1 MDDFNSSDIEISPVR
16 NRYAHLAK
24 KSLASM
30 KDSCFDDRVS
40 SKKRLAKLEDV
51 RGAPSSQ
58 YKRHIWRNRF
68 ANYVA
73 VHGLS
78 IDPTN
83 GPDGVNLAR
92 FTDIIVNHIS
102 GREID
107 SPAPLQ
113 RTLKAGIRV
122 LISSLTFDYPKFAL
136 TRNERARLDAVFD
149 TLADEGK
156 LVRGRARK
164 ELHWVGT
171 YLVEK
176 MVRAWFQ
183 NAIDNGYRSWD
194 IVVHKALSVVLQSA
208 LACRAGEIC
217 RSKGYETEYMQWSDI
232 VMTLPP
238 GWTTID
244 DVQVSCLLRYEKNQ
258 KREKNTY
265 REVPLTVLRAPEL
278 NIICAVKLLLIQA
291 LRSGNILSLDHAF
304 DQASRRVD
312 NTVQWIFPNRPVIPS
327 LHISSGFILWD
338 SSNGTNSLNQTTKEL
353 GLNAGILADIRSHDI
368 RRGAFRDL
376 ATIKRAPDA
385 PPLGV
390 ASTEVAVIGGHSIKS
405 LQSGVTDAYVGGV
418 EHESYSSRAE
428 QLPVSRKTAIVGKA
442 YKRKRVQGHEIDD
455 YCLENNLDATK
466 GSERVKAGRRLKSSR
481 AAAFIESERN
491 ADKTPSK
498 SHTMSSPRL
507 LMLPTPT
514 ASAPK
519 PTSESPSSSVGNTL
533 ESLIDPR
540 LTSYGNQDGVDVDV
554 ETDAAVSTLSA
565 LVYGD
570 DEAIGEDEEIL
581 GMDILL
587 ECAARSDS
595 SAQKSLL
602 ELDGRA
608 FVEAL
613 SKINIFRNSNIEGRS
628 AATDHQLL
636 SVLCPTGNSRDAPT
650 PHVFHCGFCKN
661 YSSIV
666 EDGLRQHQVACTLE
680 KPMTKKERTI
690 SCHYKGCDTKVSSQK
705 SLQSH
710 ILKYHN
716 KSFEPRKCTAPDCT
730 SDRIFLTAQ
739 ALEAHEMNNHRPITP
754 PMRCTFEGCKSE
766 TLFGQWTSYTRHL
779 KSIHG
784 LASVKDR
791 ERYMLEEFKR
801 VRPFQPQACPIGIG
815 LSSCHSILFNG
826 LSHLLRHLRAPNGHG
841 LSMEEARKVARGIEP
856 GQESGDASLF
866 VEEDAEQ
873 TMV

>member
-1 MDDFNSSDIEISPVR
+1 MASLMVPPGYRPVPLDRCPPEVRAIIFKEVLKATKPMEEALRIQGNR
-16 NRYAHLAK
+16 NT
-24 KSLASM
+24 
-30 KDSCFDDRVS
+30 DGV
-40 SKKRLAKLEDV
+40 
-51 RGAPSSQ
+51 APSHEENGSDEDQ
-58 YKRHIWRNRF
+58 GSDKEGSVVWDDPLNTEEIIREFTSADRHKEKGESLRLQLEWIDCNGGSRILNSELLHINRATTTEVLSWLLPLTLF
-68 ANYVA
+68 KAWTPMELERLGRRMTIQIGIMRAGKSPTWNVEVEMGTHA
-73 VHGLS
+73 GIDNHWKTCEGAHGADGFVLEVFEEWMH
-78 IDPTN
+78 
-83 GPDGVNLAR
+83 GVNLAR

-608 FVEAL
+608 
-613 SKINIFRNSNIEGRS
+613 
-628 AATDHQLL
+628 
-636 SVLCPTGNSRDAPT
+636 
-650 PHVFHCGFCKN
+650 
-661 YSSIV
+661 
-666 EDGLRQHQVACTLE
+666 
-680 KPMTKKERTI
+680 
-690 SCHYKGCDTKVSSQK
+690 
-705 SLQSH
+705 
-710 ILKYHN
+710 
-716 KSFEPRKCTAPDCT
+716 
-730 SDRIFLTAQ
+730 DRIFLTAQ

-801 VRPFQPQACPIGIG
+801 HIV
-815 LSSCHSILFNG
+815 
-826 LSHLLRHLRAPNGHG
+826 
-841 LSMEEARKVARGIEP
+841 
-856 GQESGDASLF
+856 
-866 VEEDAEQ
+866 
-873 TMV
+873 